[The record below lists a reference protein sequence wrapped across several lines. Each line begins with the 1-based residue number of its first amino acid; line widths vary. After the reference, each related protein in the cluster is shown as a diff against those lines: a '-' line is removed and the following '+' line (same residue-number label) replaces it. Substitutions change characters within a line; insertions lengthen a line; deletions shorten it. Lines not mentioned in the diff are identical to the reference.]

1 MREYSNLL
9 AGAEIRREVKRLENA
24 DLVIMQ
30 LRAKNAKKRIT
41 LDEILGKK
49 ERKSTTK
56 ERRVVSIDEKRN
68 ELSFLEDELGGSE
81 YISS

>member
-9 AGAEIRREVKRLENA
+9 NGAEMRREAKRLENA

-56 ERRVVSIDEKRN
+56 ERRVVSLDEKRS
-68 ELSFLEDELGGSE
+68 ELSSLEDSLGGAV
-81 YISS
+81 

>member
-9 AGAEIRREVKRLENA
+9 AGAEMRREAKRLENA

-56 ERRVVSIDEKRN
+56 ERRVVSLDEKRS
-68 ELSFLEDELGGSE
+68 ELSSLEDSLGGAV
-81 YISS
+81 